1 MVRLTYPSAKFPAEP
16 QVLLDVPD
24 DWEPVSTLTTRLAA
38 RAVAESDFH
47 TNVVVTIDRRPEG
60 TQVGEALDELAV
72 ESTRRPEGTVSES
85 FHAEFG
91 GHEWVGCELSW
102 TDERVGRILQVHL
115 FAVVRPEEPTIPVFL
130 VQLTGCCLAQHED
143 RDYPTVKKV
152 LSSVRL
158 GPSAG

>member
-1 MVRLTYPSAKFPAEP
+1 MGRVSFPSAKFPAEP
-16 QVLLDVPD
+16 HVLLDVPD
-24 DWEPVSTLTTRLAA
+24 DWDPVSTLTTRLAA
-38 RAVAESDFH
+38 RAVGESDFH

-60 TQVGEALDELAV
+60 TKAQDAVDELAV

-85 FHAEFG
+85 FQAEFG
-91 GHEWVGCELSW
+91 GHEWLGCELSW

-115 FAVVRPEEPTIPVFL
+115 FAVVKPEEPMTPVFL
-130 VQLTGCCLAQHED
+130 VQLTGSCLARHED
-143 RDYPTVKKV
+143 RDYPTVKQV